1 MGFAQR
7 MHCLADEARKNT
19 DPIPAWS
26 LDCVT
31 TAQGG
36 AVVSGFFSSPYRIER
51 VADQFGFQF
60 MPAPWYRLD
69 RSDGGTGAHDRA
81 ALVQRHCETENRD
94 RIIAGFAQ
102 RQPNVHRTA
111 LRTRN
116 DDAPYE
122 LTRREAR
129 SDLKKMAERYPVPSL
144 RPLQLDLGIKAQKR
158 GYQIGGGEIGSA
170 QISADRC
177 DLPDGRICCVAGG
190 QGECAAIGYRGKPA
204 YELSVGGARP
214 YTDVAVV
221 YGHVVQRGDLTDRY
235 IKEMPFLTQR
245 RPHDPGRARQ
255 RRRLTPALGERSDG
269 IVKRRCHIEP
279 GFRLSRQ
286 TTRP

>member
-26 LDCVT
+26 LDCVA

-102 RQPNVHRTA
+102 RQPDVHRTA
-111 LRTRN
+111 LCARD

-129 SDLKKMAERYPVPSL
+129 SDLKKTAERYPVPSL
-144 RPLQLDLGIKAQKR
+144 RPLQLDLGIKGKSAAHRFPPIVATCRMAGFAALPAAKA
-158 GYQIGGGEIGSA
+158 SA
-170 QISADRC
+170 QQSDIAASPRMSSAW
-177 DLPDGRICCVAGG
+177 VAHAPILTLRSSTDTS
-190 QGECAAIGYRGKPA
+190 CNAAI
-204 YELSVGGARP
+204 
-214 YTDVAVV
+214 
-221 YGHVVQRGDLTDRY
+221 
-235 IKEMPFLTQR
+235 
-245 RPHDPGRARQ
+245 
-255 RRRLTPALGERSDG
+255 
-269 IVKRRCHIEP
+269 
-279 GFRLSRQ
+279 
-286 TTRP
+286 